1 MSIFRN
7 DTVGS
12 WTRGGQAIVHNL
24 RMTTQVL
31 FQTMLAGIA
40 IWVMGIVWYV
50 LEKSTTYERFVLVKL
65 AEAAIKVD
73 AAQGTNDPVQ
83 FRTPEGQVY
92 WTSADW
98 LVASKLA
105 RETLHRFEVYLL
117 HGALVSGIFALCALA
132 YAWIYFT
139 RTGKGLGSNEYLRG
153 ARFGTSGQI
162 KRALFREKKGPLI
175 IGGVPVPS
183 AYDTE
188 HILLCGAPGTGK
200 TNIIVKMLAG
210 IRAEGKRA
218 IVYDTA
224 GTFVEKFYRP
234 EIDTLLNPLDAR
246 TAHWSPWVDV
256 PQEYHYDQI
265 AESTIPEKHGDPFW
279 AKASRGT
286 LVAVLRKLAR
296 QKHTFISVLLY
307 RLLRS
312 KLKDLA
318 GFVEGTDAAAFI
330 SKEGERTSAGIQA
343 ELASVM
349 RSFAYLDDTE
359 DGFSIRDWVE
369 EGGEGSWLFITV
381 KADQLP
387 SLRPLIT
394 VWLDIAISA
403 IMSLKPDRDRRLYC
417 VIDELPTLQKLPS
430 LSDFLAR
437 ARKYG
442 GCGILGFQ
450 SYPQLE
456 ATYGIQDGAAITGY
470 CSTWVALRAN
480 DTPTA
485 KHVSENL
492 GQVEQVEAN
501 EGMSYGVNDMRDGI
515 NLSRMQVTRPLVMH
529 TEVTNLPNLSG
540 FLRFGRNQPVVRFTD
555 SYNTVVDIAAGFVE
569 RGGPPRCHATAQQLI
584 KLAQAESR
592 LRDAVDREEGG
603 PSTIAEA
610 SGPPSNTPKPAR
622 PRKDKAPV
630 ATAQSDLF
638 TQPGEAPNAPD
649 VRPDPAPDPR
659 PASSL
664 APPVRVAVV
673 VDQMLETPIE
683 DLPLP
688 TRQVWSLMVA
698 QQGQITSPLVQHGRS
713 DGPRERAKPA

>member
-24 RMTTQVL
+24 RMTTQV
-31 FQTMLAGIA
+31 FYQTLLAGLA
-40 IWVMGIVWYV
+40 LWVMGTLWYA
-50 LEKSTTYERFVLVKL
+50 LEKSTDYERYVLVKL

-73 AAQGTNDPVQ
+73 AAGGTNDPVL
-83 FRTPEGQVY
+83 FHTPDGTTY
-92 WTSADW
+92 RTSADW
-98 LVASKLA
+98 LVASPLA
-105 RETLHRFEVYLL
+105 KNTLHNFEIYLL
-117 HGALVSGIFALCALA
+117 HGALISGLFALGALG
-132 YAWIYFT
+132 YAWFYFT

-153 ARFGTSGQI
+153 AHFGTIRQI
-162 KRALFREKKGPLI
+162 RRALWREKKGPI
-175 IGGVPVPS
+175 RIGGVPVP
-183 AYDTE
+183 ADFETE
-188 HILLCGAPGTGK
+188 HLLICGAPGTGK
-200 TNIIVKMLAG
+200 TNIIVKMLGG
-210 IRAEGKRA
+210 IRGEGKRA

-234 EIDTLLNPLDAR
+234 GVDTLLNPLDAR
-246 TAHWSPWVDV
+246 SAHWSPWVDV

-265 AESTIPEKHGDPFW
+265 AESTIPEPHGDPFW

-296 QKHTFISVLLY
+296 QKHTFISVLLF

-318 GFVEGTDAAAFI
+318 AFVADTDAAAFI
-330 SKEGERTSAGIQA
+330 STEGERTSAGIQA

-359 DGFSIRDWVE
+359 DAFSIRDWVE
-369 EGGEGSWLFITV
+369 KGNDGSWLFITV

-403 IMSLKPDRDRRLYC
+403 IMSLKPDRERRLYC
-417 VIDELPTLQKLPS
+417 IIDELPTLQKLPS

-456 ATYGIQDGAAITGY
+456 ATYGRQEAAAITGY

-480 DTPTA
+480 DTDTA
-485 KHVSENL
+485 RHVSENL
-492 GQVEQVEAN
+492 GQVEQIEAN

-515 NLSRMQVTRPLVMH
+515 NLSRMQVTRPLVMSTQMH
-529 TEVTNLPNLSG
+529 QLPNLQG
-540 FLRFGRNQPVVRFTD
+540 YLRFGRNLPVVQFADT
-555 SYNTVVDIAAGFVE
+555 YNRMPDVAPAFIE
-569 RGGPPRCHATAQQLI
+569 RKEQPAPHMTASELI
-584 KLAQAESR
+584 RLARAESR
-592 LRDAVDREEGG
+592 LR
-603 PSTIAEA
+603 EA
-610 SGPPSNTPKPAR
+610 SGKLGEDDKGKETEAPQTGQSAEPIASEAVGQPAEAKKRKVRGAAGTPETSP
-622 PRKDKAPV
+622 
-630 ATAQSDLF
+630 DLF
-638 TQPGEAPNAPD
+638 AYSGM
-649 VRPDPAPDPR
+649 
-659 PASSL
+659 AS
-664 APPVRVAVV
+664 AA
-673 VDQMLETPIE
+673 LEEIIDSVPE
-683 DLPLP
+683 DLSLP
-688 TRQVWSLMVA
+688 PRQAWQMVMTRQ
-698 QQGQITSPLVQHGRS
+698 GTITSHLVQHGEA
-713 DGPRERAKPA
+713 DGPRKEARPA

>member
-7 DTVGS
+7 DTLGS
-12 WTRGGQAIVHNL
+12 WTRGGQSIVHNV
-24 RMTTQVL
+24 RMTTQVF
-31 FQTMLAGIA
+31 FQTVTAGLVL
-40 IWVMGIVWYV
+40 WVIGILWYAF
-50 LEKSTTYERFVLVKL
+50 EKSTEYQRYVLTKL
-65 AEAAIKVD
+65 VEASFKAD
-73 AAQGTNDPVQ
+73 AAPGTNDPVL
-83 FRTPEGQVY
+83 FKTPAGQQY

-98 LVASKLA
+98 LLASQLA
-105 RETLHRFEVYLL
+105 KKTLHCFELYLI
-117 HGALVSGIFALCALA
+117 HGALLSGVFALAALA
-132 YAWIYFT
+132 VAWFSFT
-139 RTGKGLGSNEYLRG
+139 RTGRGLGSNEYIRGAHFGTVRQVKRELRG
-153 ARFGTSGQI
+153 Q
-162 KRALFREKKGPLI
+162 KRGSFA
-175 IGGVPVPS
+175 IGGVPVPD
-183 AYDTE
+183 AFEPE

-200 TNIIVKMLAG
+200 TNLIVKMLEG
-210 IRAEGKRA
+210 IRKQGKRA

-234 EIDTLLNPLDAR
+234 GKDIILNPLDKR
-246 TAHWSPWVDV
+246 TAKWSPWGDV
-256 PQEYHYDQI
+256 PRDYHYDQI

-296 QKHTFISVLLY
+296 EGEMLVSVLLD

-318 GFVEGTDAAAFI
+318 AFAAGTDAAAFI
-330 SKEGERTSAGIQA
+330 SLEGERTSAGIQA

-349 RSFAYLDDTE
+349 RSFSYLDDARK
-359 DGFSIRDWVE
+359 GLSIREWVQNE
-369 EGGEGSWLFITV
+369 EGDNWLFITV

-403 IMSLKPDRDRRLYC
+403 IMSLTPDRKRRLYC

-456 ATYGIQDGAAITGY
+456 ATYGIQDAAAITGY

-501 EGMSYGVNDMRDGI
+501 EGMSYGVNDMRDGV

-529 TEVTNLPNLSG
+529 TEVTNLPNLCG
-540 FLRFGRNQPVVRFTD
+540 YLRFGRNLPVVRFED
-555 SYNTVVDIAAGFVE
+555 RFNTA
-569 RGGPPRCHATAQQLI
+569 P
-584 KLAQAESR
+584 
-592 LRDAVDREEGG
+592 
-603 PSTIAEA
+603 TIAE
-610 SGPPSNTPKPAR
+610 GFIERDTPPVRDSDGQAIIAAIHSDADVEPALKTKAVRSKRGPKPTDNPTAH
-622 PRKDKAPV
+622 PPQTELFAPSPEGAGDGNRNP
-630 ATAQSDLF
+630 ATGPESPPV
-638 TQPGEAPNAPD
+638 TPPNAPTEPPKPVQDFTLAPRRGHQRIEID
-649 VRPDPAPDPR
+649 VYDRENGPARKAR
-659 PASSL
+659 PA
-664 APPVRVAVV
+664 
-673 VDQMLETPIE
+673 
-683 DLPLP
+683 
-688 TRQVWSLMVA
+688 
-698 QQGQITSPLVQHGRS
+698 
-713 DGPRERAKPA
+713 

>member
-7 DTVGS
+7 DTLGS
-12 WTRGGQAIVHNL
+12 WTRGGQAIVHNV
-24 RMTTQVL
+24 RMTTQVF
-31 FQTMLAGIA
+31 FQTFLAGLV
-40 IWVMGIVWYV
+40 IWVMGTVWYA
-50 LEKSTTYERFVLVKL
+50 LEKSTEYERFVAMKII
-65 AEAAIKVD
+65 EATFKVD
-73 AAQGTNDPVQ
+73 AAPGTNDPVL
-83 FRTPEGQVY
+83 FKTPDGRQY

-98 LVASKLA
+98 LLASRLA
-105 RETLHRFEVYLL
+105 KRTLHSFEVYLV
-117 HGALVSGIFALCALA
+117 HGALIAGFFALGALA
-132 YAWIYFT
+132 WAWFYFT

-153 ARFGTSGQI
+153 ARFGTLRQI
-162 KRALFREKKGPLI
+162 RVAMRRHKKGALA

-183 AYDTE
+183 AFEPE

-200 TNIIVKMLAG
+200 TNLIVTMLEG
-210 IRAEGKRA
+210 IRTSGKRA

-224 GTFVEKFYRP
+224 GTFVEKFFRP
-234 EIDTLLNPLDAR
+234 EVDTLLNPLDQR

-256 PQEYHYDQI
+256 PRDYHYDQI
-265 AESTIPEKHGDPFW
+265 AESTIPDKTGDPFW
-279 AKASRGT
+279 AKAARGT
-286 LVAVLRKLAR
+286 LVAVLRKLAQ
-296 QKHTFISVLLY
+296 QKHTFVSLLLD

-318 GFVEGTDAAAFI
+318 AFAAGTDAAAFI
-330 SKEGERTSAGIQA
+330 STEGERTSAGIQA

-359 DGFSIRDWVE
+359 DGFSIREWVE
-369 EGGEGSWLFITV
+369 TGADGSWLFITV

-403 IMSLKPDRDRRLYC
+403 IMSLVPDRERRLYC

-456 ATYGIQDGAAITGY
+456 ATYGIQDAAAITGY

-501 EGMSYGVNDMRDGI
+501 EGMSYGVNDMRDGV

-540 FLRFGRNQPVVRFTD
+540 FLRFGRNLPVVRFD
-555 SYNTVVDIAAGFVE
+555 DRFNDIASTSAAFIE
-569 RGGPPRCHATAQQLI
+569 RTAPPIRLSSAKELI
-584 KLAQAESR
+584 KLARAESR
-592 LRDAVDREEGG
+592 VREAIEQERKQGPTPVPLSPAAKEEETPPAAAQPDLFSVDG
-603 PSTIAEA
+603 PSQMAKEAEVDA
-610 SGPPSNTPKPAR
+610 I
-622 PRKDKAPV
+622 
-630 ATAQSDLF
+630 L
-638 TQPGEAPNAPD
+638 NAPD
-649 VRPDPAPDPR
+649 GEMPAPPR
-659 PASSL
+659 RVWEVL
-664 APPVRVAVV
+664 AA
-673 VDQMLETPIE
+673 
-683 DLPLP
+683 
-688 TRQVWSLMVA
+688 RQGDIKSE
-698 QQGQITSPLVQHGRS
+698 LVQHGRA
-713 DGPRERAKPA
+713 DGPREPARPA

>member
-24 RMTTQVL
+24 RMSTQVF
-31 FQTMLAGIA
+31 FQTLLAGVA
-40 IWVMGIVWYV
+40 IWLIGTVWYA
-50 LEKSTTYERFVLVKL
+50 LEKSSAYDRFVMVKL

-83 FRTPEGQVY
+83 FHTPDGRPY

-98 LVASKLA
+98 LLASKLGK
-105 RETLHRFEVYLL
+105 ETLHHFEVYLL
-117 HGALVSGIFALCALA
+117 HGALVSGVFAVAALA
-132 YAWIYFT
+132 YAWFYFT

-153 ARFGTSGQI
+153 ARFGTIGQI
-162 KRALFREKKGPLI
+162 KRALRWETKGPLI

-183 AYDTE
+183 SYETE
-188 HILLCGAPGTGK
+188 HILICGAPGTGK
-200 TNIIVKMLAG
+200 TNIIVKMLEG

-224 GTFVEKFYRP
+224 GTFVEKFYRS

-256 PQEYHYDQI
+256 PQDYHYDQI
-265 AESTIPEKHGDPFW
+265 AESTIPEKQGDPFW

-286 LVAVLRKLAR
+286 LVAVLRKLAQ
-296 QKHTFISVLLY
+296 QKHTFVSVLLFW
-307 RLLRS
+307 LLRS
-312 KLKDLA
+312 RLKDLA
-318 GFVEGTDAAAFI
+318 NFVAGTDAAAFI
-330 SKEGERTSAGIQA
+330 SPEGERTSAGIQA

-349 RSFAYLDDTE
+349 RSFSYLDDTE

-369 EGGEGSWLFITV
+369 KGRDGSWLFITV

-442 GCGILGFQ
+442 GGGILGFQ

-492 GQVEQVEAN
+492 GQVEQIEAN
-501 EGMSYGVNDMRDGI
+501 EGMSYGVNEMRDGI

-529 TEVTNLPNLSG
+529 TEVTNLANLEG
-540 FLRFGRNQPVVRFTD
+540 YLRFGRNLPVVRFTD
-555 SYNTVVDIAAGFVE
+555 SYNKQPDVAEGFVE
-569 RGGPPRCHATAQQLI
+569 KAAGPNAHPTAQRLM
-584 KLAQAESR
+584 KFAQAESR
-592 LRDAVDREEGG
+592 LRDAADRDGEAVELKVDIPLPRDASREADSIEQE
-603 PSTIAEA
+603 EA
-610 SGPPSNTPKPAR
+610 DQPPSR
-622 PRKDKAPV
+622 PRKAKPKADLS
-630 ATAQSDLF
+630 QKDLF
-638 TQPGEAPNAPD
+638 GSEGPVQDRD
-649 VRPDPAPDPR
+649 VFATK
-659 PASSL
+659 
-664 APPVRVAVV
+664 PPVSIDEILDLPV
-673 VDQMLETPIE
+673 QELPIE
-683 DLPLP
+683 P
-688 TRQVWSLMVA
+688 RQAWRTMVA
-698 QQGQITSPLVQHGRS
+698 RQGEITSQLVQHGRS
-713 DGPRERAKPA
+713 DGPRRKAKPA